1 MVISR
6 PLDWINC
13 TPLSTSNCAG
23 IITQLVIHLSHPLF
37 TPRTVS
43 RYNRAMPK
51 ILVVDDEPPI
61 IDVLVYNLKQ
71 SGYDTVIARD
81 GEQAVTLAKR
91 EQPDLIILDLMLP
104 KIDGL
109 EVYRIVRR
117 DSDVPVIMLTARD
130 AEIDR
135 VVGLELG
142 ADDYVVKPFS
152 VRELMVRVKNVLRR
166 SIPRP
171 IESAAPDRI
180 CVDALTLDVA
190 RHEARWGNDLIELT
204 ALEFAMLHTLA
215 RHADQVLSREQLL
228 ELVWGYDYHDDL
240 RVVDAVIKRLRAKL
254 REAALD
260 VEDHRHRAWRGLQ
273 TGLAAGVVVMRR
285 PPSAISRRLLSTK
298 PATRAFQHLPSIC
311 PCPWRSHGGPLGAI
325 DGKRR

>member
-1 MVISR
+1 
-6 PLDWINC
+6 
-13 TPLSTSNCAG
+13 
-23 IITQLVIHLSHPLF
+23 
-37 TPRTVS
+37 
-43 RYNRAMPK
+43 MPK

-71 SGYDTVIARD
+71 SGYEVVIARD
-81 GEQAVTLAKR
+81 GEQAVVLARR

-104 KIDGL
+104 KLDGL
-109 EVYRIVRR
+109 EVYRILRR
-117 DSDVPVIMLTARD
+117 NSDVPVIMLTARD

-152 VRELMVRVKNVLRR
+152 VRELLGRVRNVLRR

-171 IESAAPDRI
+171 IAAAPDRLE
-180 CVDALTLDVA
+180 AGPLTIEVA
-190 RHEARWGNDLIELT
+190 RHTAHFGSILLELT

-240 RVVDAVIKRLRAKL
+240 RVVDAVVKRLRAKL
-254 REAALD
+254 RQTAPEVEAIVTVRGVGYKLD
-260 VEDHRHRAWRGLQ
+260 SQPEQLE
-273 TGLAAGVVVMRR
+273 
-285 PPSAISRRLLSTK
+285 S
-298 PATRAFQHLPSIC
+298 
-311 PCPWRSHGGPLGAI
+311 
-325 DGKRR
+325 